1 MHMDGQTPA
10 VYHVRLIVELL
21 EKLDEVGDAA
31 PCRISPVG
39 FGAPPLEPDGH
50 LSAYPA
56 LRLQNLGLDAVIAA
70 WA

>member
-1 MHMDGQTPA
+1 ML
-10 VYHVRLIVELL
+10 Y
-21 EKLDEVGDAA
+21 EVGDAA

-39 FGAPPLEPDGH
+39 FSAPPPEPDGH

-56 LRLQNLGLDAVIAA
+56 LRLQNLGLDAVTAA